1 MRPSESNREKAKV
14 WTARIEQA
22 AQFPG
27 SVVDFC
33 QQEGLSIHTFRYW
46 QRKLKDR
53 ERKTKPIES
62 NPFARVSILGQ
73 SQPREERRALPDPRW
88 VAEVLLQLHRGI
100 L

>member
-53 ERKTKPIES
+53 ERKTKVRRLISRSKKLNS
-62 NPFARVSILGQ
+62 NPV
-73 SQPREERRALPDPRW
+73 E
-88 VAEVLLQLHRGI
+88 
-100 L
+100 